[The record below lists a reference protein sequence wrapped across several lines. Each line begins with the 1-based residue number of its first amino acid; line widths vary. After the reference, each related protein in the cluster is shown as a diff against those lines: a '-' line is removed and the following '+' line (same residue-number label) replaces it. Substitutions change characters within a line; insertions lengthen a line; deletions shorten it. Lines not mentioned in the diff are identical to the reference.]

1 MTELLRRDEAGAVF
15 ATAPGLV
22 WVSVAAMT
30 AACVERLLAVG
41 CRLDA
46 ALVDAYLVACR
57 DMLKGRTDVPVP
69 SRSAAKDWL
78 RKRVPEVIPSCP
90 PERIETEQARLS
102 QLVGILKHRGPFT
115 AEQHL
120 AGASLV
126 VDAAV
131 LFNQCNSPA
140 VKAGE
145 RHLEAVKKRSRS
157 NSERQAERDAK
168 IVRKYRSK
176 RKEKATGRAMN
187 RKYRSIYKT
196 HEEAC
201 LELATEEGMSD
212 RQIQRIVKE
221 HAADTSE
228 HCPDTSQE

>member
-1 MTELLRRDEAGAVF
+1 MEYLRRDETGSVF
-15 ATAPGLV
+15 AAAPGV
-22 WVSVAAMT
+22 AWVSVAGM
-30 AACVERLLAVG
+30 AASCVQILLAAG

-46 ALVDAYLVACR
+46 ALLDAYILACR
-57 DMLKGRTDVPVP
+57 DMLRGRTGVKVPTKTEAREWLSKPVAAAVVTVNP
-69 SRSAAKDWL
+69 ETVEAIRSWL
-78 RKRVPEVIPSCP
+78 W
-90 PERIETEQARLS
+90 
-102 QLVGILKHRGPFT
+102 QLLGILKHRGPFS

-120 AGASLV
+120 AGAELV
-126 VDAAV
+126 LQAAA
-131 LFNQCNSPA
+131 LFNQCKSPE
-140 VKAGE
+140 VQAGQ
-145 RHLEAVKKRSRS
+145 RHLAAVKKRSRS

-187 RKYRSIYKT
+187 RKYRSINKT

-201 LELATEEGMSD
+201 LELAAEEGVSD

-228 HCPDTSQE
+228 HCPDTSEE